1 MKILVT
7 GADGFVGRHL
17 CAYLR
22 AQGDEVTEERG
33 PPGPMPFLDVADE
46 RAVRASVQRAAPEG
60 VIHLAGFSSVA
71 ASHTSAAEAVRVNT
85 LGTANLLTAVRD
97 LAPKAKVVVV
107 GSGETYGALAK
118 GARAGE
124 DMPLVP
130 TSPYSSSKVAAEVL
144 ALQFH
149 RSYGLHVICARPFNH
164 LGRGQ
169 HRAFVVPSFA
179 AQLQA
184 VKRGEAEPVIR
195 VGNLEAIRDFS
206 HVDDVVAAYRLLLER
221 APAGATFNICSG
233 EPRSIRSLL
242 DELIALAAVQ
252 VRVEVDQQRFRPAD
266 IPYLVGDP
274 AKIERLGWKRAH
286 TVRDALQ
293 EVLDEHA

>member
-22 AQGDEVTEERG
+22 AQGDAVKEERG
-33 PPGPMPFLDVADE
+33 PPGPLAFLDIADE
-46 RAVRASVQRAAPEG
+46 RAVRASVQDAAPDG
-60 VIHLAGFSSVA
+60 VVHLAGFSSVA
-71 ASHTSAAEAVRVNT
+71 ASHANPADAVRVNA

-97 LAPKAKVVVV
+97 FVPKAKVVVV
-107 GSGETYGALAK
+107 GSGEMYGPLTE
-118 GARAGE
+118 GTRAHE
-124 DMPLVP
+124 EMPLVP

-149 RSYGLHVICARPFNH
+149 RSYGLHVVCARPFNH

-195 VGNLEAIRDFS
+195 VGNLESIRDFS

-221 APAGATFNICSG
+221 APAGSTFNICSG

-242 DELIALAAVQ
+242 DELIALAGVQ
-252 VRVEVDQQRFRPAD
+252 VRVDVDRQRFRPAD
-266 IPYLVGDP
+266 VPYLLGDP
-274 AKIERLGWKRAH
+274 AKIEGLGWKRARS
-286 TVRDALQ
+286 VRDALR